1 MINIKPKE
9 LQEKQFAKYKNYK
22 KSKIDKTK
30 TKTNDKKC
38 KNKTKKNTMNEKRG
52 RKITK
57 TKLKSMHI
65 QINKQK
71 CILKLFC
78 LVYLI
83 CI

>member
-9 LQEKQFAKYKNYK
+9 LQEKQFAEYKNYK
-22 KSKIDKTK
+22 KSKIDK
-30 TKTNDKKC
+30 
-38 KNKTKKNTMNEKRG
+38 
-52 RKITK
+52 TK

>member
-9 LQEKQFAKYKNYK
+9 LQEKQFAKYQNYK

-30 TKTNDKKC
+30 TNDKLC

-52 RKITK
+52 RKIT
-57 TKLKSMHI
+57 TKKQKSM

-71 CILKLFC
+71 CILKLFY
-78 LVYLI
+78 LIYLI